1 GQKVVETEIGFLLM
15 SMNLTKLAKKIVQDN
30 RDKRK
35 TQTVRLNFIKISLN
49 LSVFFIYWLVFA
61 QPHLTKSKVASTADN
76 LARQLRHADNTLS
89 KVVQNFSLNNI
100 GFEPQ
105 LVRGAIPTPPPSRLS
120 GVADNLQAFAKNLD
134 GSVDEVG

>member
-1 GQKVVETEIGFLLM
+1 MIVGTGNSPVLTV
-15 SMNLTKLAKKIVQDN
+15 NLQLASSLRLFFVLKKIDHYAKQFGN
-30 RDKRK
+30 
-35 TQTVRLNFIKISLN
+35 
-49 LSVFFIYWLVFA
+49 
-61 QPHLTKSKVASTADN
+61 LTKSKVASTADN